1 MRVGNGIRPKSL
13 RITLNGKNV
22 TRHAEEENCG
32 HDACLWTVELSKAD
46 RLLSGANRLVA
57 FARTSDNSIKIERA
71 EFFYDYGLGAE
82 QNKPQWEAPSLGLS
96 LNPGGAQPWVTLTT
110 GWPANMQDNL
120 DPTQYSLPYRDTTFP
135 SSGETPCTN
144 RYQVVVL
151 NRKNPAQQD
160 GYICAAD
167 GATLKSDLAGLAK
180 GTEIV
185 LVGTTLYNNAD
196 STLDTT
202 GIGGTNYSSPNILQ
216 PMGYAAIG
224 ISGAAPGSAYE
235 SYYVSADIGKPY
247 LRTPFANGLL
257 AEDQN
262 DNYNFHAGDNVQ
274 FQAYPNDPQRP
285 GASSFLTASGVVSAW
300 IPPEG
305 SANGF
310 WLLTLDR
317 GTLLPIDLSNQG
329 SCQGGYYNDICGQF
343 FTTGSTDP
351 NVASAAADSLA
362 DALSG

>member
-1 MRVGNGIRPKSL
+1 M
-13 RITLNGKNV
+13 
-22 TRHAEEENCG
+22 A
-32 HDACLWTVELSKAD
+32 
-46 RLLSGANRLVA
+46 
-57 FARTSDNSIKIERA
+57 
-71 EFFYDYGLGAE
+71 
-82 QNKPQWEAPSLGLS
+82 
-96 LNPGGAQPWVTLTT
+96 
-110 GWPANMQDNL
+110 
-120 DPTQYSLPYRDTTFP
+120 TFVP
-135 SSGETPCTN
+135 
-144 RYQVVVL
+144 
-151 NRKNPAQQD
+151 
-160 GYICAAD
+160 AD

-202 GIGGTNYSSPNILQ
+202 GIGGTNYSASRIFCSQWDTLRLEYREQRPEVLTK
-216 PMGYAAIG
+216 
-224 ISGAAPGSAYE
+224 

-262 DNYNFHAGDNVQ
+262 DNYNFHAGNNVQ

-329 SCQGGYYNDICGQF
+329 ILPRRLLQRHLRAVLHHRQHGPERCFCRGG
-343 FTTGSTDP
+343 
-351 NVASAAADSLA
+351 
-362 DALSG
+362 